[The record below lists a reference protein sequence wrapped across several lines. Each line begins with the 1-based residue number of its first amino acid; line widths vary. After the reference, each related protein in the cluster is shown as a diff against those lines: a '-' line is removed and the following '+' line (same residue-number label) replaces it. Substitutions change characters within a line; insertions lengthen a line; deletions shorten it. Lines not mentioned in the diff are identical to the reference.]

1 MTVNMGLTDFVPMI
15 SQWKLQEIDDIYDSF
30 DDWDFHTYRCVM
42 KDGKEIFATG
52 IADEDYEGNCSKY
65 IDLEGDYK
73 FEDIVFWCE
82 TPTAPNINKIDIY
95 GKAKIIEC
103 IKSTMEQFLIE
114 SKNGIYSGV
123 YVNELKKRIEE
134 LEEEN
139 AELNEQNR
147 SYEQLIDTG
156 SVTLMKDR
164 LKNYKQLTE
173 AKEIIEGLLNIP
185 DLIEDRTSEHT
196 ELIGKAEQFLK

>member
-1 MTVNMGLTDFVPMI
+1 
-15 SQWKLQEIDDIYDSF
+15 
-30 DDWDFHTYRCVM
+30 
-42 KDGKEIFATG
+42 
-52 IADEDYEGNCSKY
+52 
-65 IDLEGDYK
+65 
-73 FEDIVFWCE
+73 
-82 TPTAPNINKIDIY
+82 
-95 GKAKIIEC
+95 
-103 IKSTMEQFLIE
+103 MEQFLIE

-196 ELIGKAEQFLK
+196 ELIGKAEQFLKEVKENA